1 MYFSNNSKN
10 IPTFINTTEK
20 SVMQKHKPNTIGQNK
35 KYIIINATSALQNK
49 ETVFASTVLHHYRIA
64 TTAVKQ
70 TLYHHHKPTKQR

>member
-20 SVMQKHKPNTIGQNK
+20 SVVQKHKPNTSGQNK

-70 TLYHHHKPTKQR
+70 TLCHHHKSTKQR